1 MPLPKLTLNR
11 AFMADF
17 ADADT
22 PCFAL
27 GLVEVDGERTGFLA
41 LRPEETI
48 PCEVLA
54 QGFGFGHR
62 LYGHQDSVLCQFVFD
77 FYGFG
82 RYIALVNPASPMVR
96 HILEMMVHS
105 ADYHFFNLS
114 PGNTVTAF
122 RSEIGEENLAGM
134 RDSLPVMQAVTTT
147 DDQYE
152 KGVQA
157 FARNPDPPGT
167 LMTWVCRDNPDY
179 LDLTTNVLEL
189 PPLG

>member
-27 GLVEVDGERTGFLA
+27 GLVEADGKRTGFLA
-41 LRPEETI
+41 LRPGEAI
-48 PCEVLA
+48 PRDVLA
-54 QGFGFGHR
+54 QGFGLGHR
-62 LYGHQDSVLCQFVFD
+62 MYPFEGTALCQFTFD

-82 RYIALVNPASPMVR
+82 RYTALVNPANSMVR
-96 HILEMMVHS
+96 HVLEMMIHNE
-105 ADYHFFNLS
+105 DYHFFNLN
-114 PGNTVTAF
+114 PDNTVTAF
-122 RSEIGEENLAGM
+122 RSEIGAQNLVGM
-134 RDSLPVMQAVTTT
+134 RDSLPIIQAATTT
-147 DDQYE
+147 EDQYE
-152 KGVQA
+152 QGVQA

-179 LDLTTNVLEL
+179 LDLMANVFEL